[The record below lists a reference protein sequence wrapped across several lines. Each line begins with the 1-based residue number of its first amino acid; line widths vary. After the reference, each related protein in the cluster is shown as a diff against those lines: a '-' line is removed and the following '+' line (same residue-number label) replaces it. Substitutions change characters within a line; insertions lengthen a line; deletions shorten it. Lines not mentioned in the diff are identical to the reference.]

1 MSKKVSKMQK
11 QAEAYRVKSMSKKAL
26 AEQNKAQRN
35 TSAINTGTKTHKS
48 VKDYNRQAS
57 KQDLRKALAE

>member
-26 AEQNKAQRN
+26 VEQNKAQRN
-35 TSAINTGTKTHKS
+35 VSLISTATKTHKS
-48 VKDYNRQAS
+48 AKDYNRQAR
-57 KQDLRKALAE
+57 KQDLRKTLAE